1 MKTYKSIVTITWKFE
16 SDSPEEECLQ
26 YAKEQLGKIL
36 DCDPFGDEFDGFSV
50 QVDIASM
57 KERKKLQHIAV
68 YSFEDILPYITVEDT
83 KKEFVVDDVSYMVRM
98 NSDRYHV
105 FKASKFCVSCGIEGT
120 KMVLDI
126 NPGDQSP
133 HFNLYGEENGR
144 LILMTKDH
152 KIAKSKGGANDLAN
166 YVTMCATCNNLKGAY
181 DLTTSQ
187 VKELRRI
194 LRNEDKLPRKELKTL
209 INTTREKMTGPSAET

>member
-16 SDSPEEECLQ
+16 SDKPEEECMRQ
-26 YAKEQLGKIL
+26 AKAQLGTIL
-36 DCDPFGDEFDGFSV
+36 DCEPFGDEFDGFSI
-50 QVDIASM
+50 QVDIAPM
-57 KERKKLQHIAV
+57 KDRKKLQHIAV
-68 YSFEDILPYITVEDT
+68 YSFDEIMPHITVEDT
-83 KKEFVVDDVSYMVRM
+83 KKEFVVNGISYMVRM

-105 FKASKFCVSCGIEGT
+105 FKESRFCVSCGLEGV

-144 LILMTKDH
+144 MVLMTKDH
-152 KIAKSKGGANDLAN
+152 KIAKSKGGPNARDN
-166 YVTMCATCNNLKGAY
+166 YESMCAICNNLKGAY
-181 DLTTSQ
+181 DLNALQ

-194 LRNEDKLPRKELKTL
+194 YKNEDKLPRKELKTL
-209 INTTREKMTGPSAET
+209 INTTRDEMTGSSTDQ